1 VIYGFIKEPNDLTFA
16 IALDRI
22 KYYTE
27 DNPFVKVQPKITSHD
42 DLLTDDRPVF
52 DLLNHHAALEWR
64 KGYLRYLLPL
74 YEQNKIPLIL

>member
-27 DNPFVKVQPKITSHD
+27 DNPFVKVTKKYSNMEANEKQQD
-42 DLLTDDRPVF
+42 
-52 DLLNHHAALEWR
+52 N
-64 KGYLRYLLPL
+64 
-74 YEQNKIPLIL
+74 